1 MNIVILAAGQGKR
14 MKSALPKV
22 LQTLAGKPLLQHV
35 LTTALSLQGK
45 QAKNGPVVVVGHGA
59 ADVKTFLASASKED
73 TNFGKVVT
81 ALQAEQKGTGHA
93 LLQALPKLDVQ
104 EPTLVLY
111 GDVPLTTKKTL
122 SKLAKLADG
131 VRGGNCALALLTQN
145 LSNPTGYGRILR
157 DADGSVKAIVEEKD
171 ATLTQK
177 AIQEINTGIMVLPTN
192 SLKKWLK
199 ALRASNAQGE
209 YYLTDVIAMAVK
221 DGVPIRTTQ
230 ADDEFE
236 TVGVNSRDQ
245 LAALE
250 RAHQLNIANQLMDA
264 GVSLADPARID
275 VRGTLECG
283 TDVSIDVG
291 CIFEGCVTLDAGT
304 KIGPFC
310 VIRNSVI
317 GKGVSIHAFS
327 HVDGAKVGSQ
337 SIIGPYARLR
347 PGADLSND
355 VHIGNFV
362 EVKNSKIAA
371 NSKANH
377 LAYVGDSIVGSRVNI
392 GAGTITC
399 NYDGVNK
406 HQTIIEDDVFIGSD
420 TQLVAP
426 VRVGRG
432 ATLGAGTTLTKDA
445 PANLLTISRVRQ
457 VSLRWQRPVKQE
469 NKSVLK
475 KVSAKKVPVKK
486 VVAKKSAP
494 KKTVAKKVA
503 KKVVKTPAKDKK

>member
-35 LTTALSLQGK
+35 LNTALGLQGK
-45 QAKNGPVVVVGHGA
+45 TAKTGPIVVVGHGA
-59 ADVKTFLASASKED
+59 SDVKKFLQVASEQDPSFSKVS
-73 TNFGKVVT
+73 TV
-81 ALQAEQKGTGHA
+81 LQAEQKGTGHA
-93 LLQALPKLDVQ
+93 LLQTLPQLDLK

-111 GDVPLTTKKTL
+111 GDVPLTSKKTL
-122 SKLAKLADG
+122 SALARLADG
-131 VRGGNCALALLTQN
+131 VRGQDSALALLTQH
-145 LSNPTGYGRILR
+145 LSNPTGYGRIVR
-157 DADGSVKAIVEEKD
+157 DTDGSVKAIVEEKD
-171 ATLTQK
+171 ATPEQK
-177 AIQEINTGIMVLPTN
+177 GIQEINTGIMVLPTS

-221 DGVPIRTTQ
+221 DGVPIRTAQ
-230 ADDEFE
+230 ADAEYE

-250 RAHQLNIANQLMDA
+250 RVQQLNQANVLMDA
-264 GVSLADPARID
+264 GVSLTDPARID
-275 VRGTLECG
+275 IRGTLECG
-283 TDVSIDVG
+283 IDVFIDVG
-291 CIFEGCVTLDAGT
+291 CVFEGCVTLSAGT
-304 KIGPFC
+304 KVGPYC
-310 VIRNSVI
+310 IIRNSVI
-317 GKGVSIHAFS
+317 GKGVTIHPYS
-327 HVDGAKVGSQ
+327 HIDGAKVGAS
-337 SIIGPYARLR
+337 SLIGPYARLR
-347 PGADLSND
+347 PGADLAND

-445 PANLLTISRVRQ
+445 PPNQLTVSRAKQISLQ
-457 VSLRWQRPVKQE
+457 WQRPVK
-469 NKSVLK
+469 
-475 KVSAKKVPVKK
+475 KV
-486 VVAKKSAP
+486 AP
-494 KKTVAKKVA
+494 KKVATKNSVKAKK
-503 KKVVKTPAKDKK
+503 

>member
-1 MNIVILAAGQGKR
+1 

-35 LTTALSLQGK
+35 LSTALALQGK
-45 QAKNGPVVVVGHGA
+45 ASKNSLIVVVGHGTA
-59 ADVKTFLASASKED
+59 EVKTFLANVNKADSA
-73 TNFGKVVT
+73 FGKVST

-93 LLQALPKLDVQ
+93 LLQALSKLDVQ

-111 GDVPLTTKKTL
+111 GDVPLTSKKTL
-122 SKLAKLADG
+122 SKLEKLADG
-131 VRGGNCALALLTQN
+131 VRGKDCALALLTQT
-145 LSNPTGYGRILR
+145 LTNPTGYGRIVR
-157 DADGSVKAIVEEKD
+157 DAEGSVQEIVEEKD
-171 ATLTQK
+171 ATLAQK
-177 AIQEINTGIMVLPTN
+177 AIKEINTGIMVLPTN
-192 SLKKWLK
+192 SLRKWLK
-199 ALRASNAQGE
+199 ALRSSNAQGE

-230 ADDEFE
+230 ADYEYE

-250 RAHQLNIANQLMDA
+250 RVHQLNIANQLMDA
-264 GVSLADPARID
+264 GISLADPARID

-283 TDVSIDVG
+283 TDVFIDVG
-291 CIFEGCVTLDAGT
+291 CVFEGAVSLGSGT
-304 KIGPFC
+304 KVGPYC

-317 GKGVSIHAFS
+317 GKAVAIQAYTHI
-327 HVDGAKVGSQ
+327 DGAKVGNQ
-337 SIIGPYARLR
+337 SVIGPYARLR
-347 PGADLSND
+347 PGADLAND

-362 EVKNSKIAA
+362 EVKNSKIAS

-377 LAYVGDSIVGSRVNI
+377 LAYIGDSIVGSRVNI

-406 HQTIIEDDVFIGSD
+406 HKTIIEDDVFIGSD

-445 PANLLTISRVRQ
+445 PANQLTISRAKQ
-457 VSLRWQRPVKQE
+457 ISLPWKRPVKAE
-469 NKSVLK
+469 KNAVLKKAAVKKTTIK
-475 KVSAKKVPVKK
+475 KVSAKKPASKSSKGKK
-486 VVAKKSAP
+486 
-494 KKTVAKKVA
+494 
-503 KKVVKTPAKDKK
+503 

>member
-35 LTTALSLQGK
+35 LNTALGLQGK
-45 QAKNGPVVVVGHGA
+45 NTKTGPIVVVGHGA
-59 ADVKTFLASASKED
+59 KDVKQFLQIGSEQD
-73 TNFGKVVT
+73 PRFNKVSTV
-81 ALQAEQKGTGHA
+81 LQAEQKGTGHA
-93 LLQALPKLDVQ
+93 LLQALPQLDLK

-111 GDVPLTTKKTL
+111 GDVPLTSKKTL
-122 SKLAKLADG
+122 SALARLADG
-131 VRGGNCALALLTQN
+131 VRGQDSALALLTQH
-145 LSNPTGYGRILR
+145 LSNPTGYGRVVR
-157 DADGSVKAIVEEKD
+157 DTDGSVKAIIEEKD
-171 ATLTQK
+171 ATPEQK
-177 AIQEINTGIMVLPTN
+177 RIQEINTGIMVLPTN

-221 DGVPIRTTQ
+221 DGVPIRTSQ
-230 ADDEFE
+230 ADAEYE
-236 TVGVNSRDQ
+236 IVGVNSRDQ

-250 RAHQLNIANQLMDA
+250 RVHQLNQANVLMDA
-264 GVSLADPARID
+264 GVSLSDPARID
-275 VRGTLECG
+275 IRGTLECG
-283 TDVSIDVG
+283 SDVFIDVG
-291 CIFEGCVTLDAGT
+291 CVFEGCVTLAAGT
-304 KIGPFC
+304 KVGPYC
-310 VIRNSVI
+310 IIRNSVI
-317 GKGVSIHAFS
+317 GKGVTIHPYS
-327 HVDGAKVGSQ
+327 HIDDAKVGANSL
-337 SIIGPYARLR
+337 IGPYARLR
-347 PGADLSND
+347 PGADLAND

-377 LAYVGDSIVGSRVNI
+377 LAYVGDSIVGARVNI

-445 PANLLTISRVRQ
+445 PPNQLTVSRAKQISLQ
-457 VSLRWQRPVKQE
+457 WQRPVKKVATK
-469 NKSVLK
+469 KSVK
-475 KVSAKKVPVKK
+475 AKK
-486 VVAKKSAP
+486 
-494 KKTVAKKVA
+494 
-503 KKVVKTPAKDKK
+503 

>member
-22 LQTLAGKPLLQHV
+22 LQTLAGKPLLEHV
-35 LTTALSLQGK
+35 LSTAISIQGK
-45 QAKNGPVVVVGHGA
+45 ASKQGPIVVLGHGA
-59 ADVKTFLASASKED
+59 ADVKEFLVNASKSD
-73 TNFGKVVT
+73 PAFGKVST

-93 LLQALPKLDVQ
+93 LLQALPKLDLQ

-111 GDVPLTTKKTL
+111 GDVPLTSKKTL

-131 VRGGNCALALLTQN
+131 ARGKDCALALLTQN
-145 LSNPTGYGRILR
+145 LSNPSGYGRIVR
-157 DADGSVKAIVEEKD
+157 DADGSVQEIVEEKD
-171 ATLTQK
+171 ATLVQK
-177 AIQEINTGIMVLPTN
+177 AIKEINTGIMVLPTS

-199 ALRASNAQGE
+199 ALRSSNAQGE
-209 YYLTDVIAMAVK
+209 YYLTDVIAMAVQ

-236 TVGVNSRDQ
+236 IVGVNSRDQ
-245 LAALE
+245 LAVLE
-250 RAHQLNIANQLMDA
+250 RLHQLNIANQLMDA

-275 VRGTLECG
+275 VRGSLECG
-283 TDVSIDVG
+283 TDVLIDVG
-291 CIFEGCVTLDAGT
+291 CVFEGSVTVASGT
-304 KIGPFC
+304 KIGPYC

-317 GKGVSIHAFS
+317 GKGVVIHAYS
-327 HVDGAKVGSQ
+327 HIDDAKVGQQ

-347 PGADLSND
+347 PGTDLAND

-445 PANLLTISRVRQ
+445 PPNQLTVSRTKQISLQ
-457 VSLRWQRPVKQE
+457 WQRPVKKE
-469 NKSVLK
+469 KKLVAKKLAKK
-475 KVSAKKVPVKK
+475 KVSPQ
-486 VVAKKSAP
+486 KSAP
-494 KKTVAKKVA
+494 KSVKGKK
-503 KKVVKTPAKDKK
+503 

>member
-35 LTTALSLQGK
+35 LNTALGLQGK
-45 QAKNGPVVVVGHGA
+45 NTKTGPIVVVGHGA
-59 ADVKTFLASASKED
+59 ADVKQFLQITGEQD
-73 TNFGKVVT
+73 PRFNKVSTV
-81 ALQAEQKGTGHA
+81 LQAEQKGTGHA
-93 LLQALPKLDVQ
+93 LLQALPQLDLK

-111 GDVPLTTKKTL
+111 GDVPLTSKKTL
-122 SKLAKLADG
+122 SALARLADG
-131 VRGGNCALALLTQN
+131 VRGQDSALALLTQH
-145 LSNPTGYGRILR
+145 LSNPTGYGRIVR
-157 DADGSVKAIVEEKD
+157 DTDGSVKAIIEEKD
-171 ATLTQK
+171 ATPEQK
-177 AIQEINTGIMVLPTN
+177 RIQEINTGIMVLPTN

-221 DGVPIRTTQ
+221 DSVPIRTSQ
-230 ADDEFE
+230 ADAEYE
-236 TVGVNSRDQ
+236 IVGVNSRDQ

-250 RAHQLNIANQLMDA
+250 RVHQLNQANVLMDA
-264 GVSLADPARID
+264 GVSLADPVRID
-275 VRGTLECG
+275 IRGTLECG
-283 TDVSIDVG
+283 SDVFIDVG
-291 CIFEGCVTLDAGT
+291 CVFEGCVTLAAGT
-304 KIGPFC
+304 KVGPYC
-310 VIRNSVI
+310 IIRNSVI
-317 GKGVSIHAFS
+317 GKGVTIHPYS
-327 HVDGAKVGSQ
+327 HIDDAKVGANSL
-337 SIIGPYARLR
+337 IGPYARLR
-347 PGADLSND
+347 PGADLAND

-377 LAYVGDSIVGSRVNI
+377 LAYVGDSIVGARVNI

-406 HQTIIEDDVFIGSD
+406 HQTITEDDVFIGSD

-445 PANLLTISRVRQ
+445 PPNQLTVSRARQISLQ
-457 VSLRWQRPVKQE
+457 WQRPVKKVATK
-469 NKSVLK
+469 KSVK
-475 KVSAKKVPVKK
+475 AKK
-486 VVAKKSAP
+486 
-494 KKTVAKKVA
+494 
-503 KKVVKTPAKDKK
+503 